1 MAQTETGAHQG
12 DASPSGELGGGGG
25 WTRGGLLGPAG
36 VCGERTPEGLQGNGQ
51 LLEKQE
57 GGKFRKLFPS
67 LPLLQPQDPL
77 RQHRRVESEG
87 ICPL

>member
-1 MAQTETGAHQG
+1 MDKKGAAG
-12 DASPSGELGGGGG
+12 PG
-25 WTRGGLLGPAG
+25 WGLRGGNSRRAARKGMAP
-36 VCGERTPEGLQGNGQ
+36 GNGQ